1 MEDQTTKRSTS
12 PEMENLDSS
21 DIERNID
28 KSIVQPVPNSEIIG
42 EPAVVETTQVSS
54 DKGVT
59 KTTVLQGIQ
68 IMNNTMGNIKNCLSS
83 MRSFAQG
90 ESENNSAIADQSFFK
105 HLKDEMV
112 FFQDFASEFIQR
124 VEQFVP
130 ESSNTVQNESGFVLQ
145 NSTDAEDSTLKNDEE
160 TAVIPQVAEQSED
173 SDDTQF
179 SDLESE
185 SSTMESVDLDDFFNA
200 FASADMGLPD
210 DPPPYSPQ
218 PRSENDSQQVSNE
231 PPAYSPQNRRRPTG
245 FSQYIP
251 TLEELAQER
260 PARISMNF
268 NDSPND
274 MGNSQFFVNYATFS
288 NFDAQSNDQPP
299 TEHFERPIRGHTH
312 YSGPQ
317 PRRDYQAPLS
327 VSRWHRNYNNNLNI
341 SNGNAHRFGQQPGF
355 QSDHPPSYHEYYPNS
370 QQNDETWENSSAVP
384 EQVVS
389 NETPQLNG
397 FHRLMQQRHFNNM
410 RRNRFF
416 ASNRNGFPFPPRRPT
431 TVIERVIR
439 PDGSVYSVLHEHPD
453 DVADNSPGDLPYFFS
468 LFGGY
473 RHYF

>member
-124 VEQFVP
+124 VEQ
-130 ESSNTVQNESGFVLQ
+130 
-145 NSTDAEDSTLKNDEE
+145 
-160 TAVIPQVAEQSED
+160 
-173 SDDTQF
+173 
-179 SDLESE
+179 
-185 SSTMESVDLDDFFNA
+185 
-200 FASADMGLPD
+200 
-210 DPPPYSPQ
+210 
-218 PRSENDSQQVSNE
+218 
-231 PPAYSPQNRRRPTG
+231 
-245 FSQYIP
+245 
-251 TLEELAQER
+251 ELAQER